1 MARAAAL
8 LFAVALAF
16 FAPEALP
23 AQEVPVSG
31 TPGALL
37 PDSIR
42 RDMADGRYRKASLA
56 LRVHLEPLASAS
68 LGARLVLAEAEA
80 GWKNWNG
87 AISALSAGP
96 VDTAQAPA
104 RLWYLLGVAREA
116 TGDRDGAAGDLGRFL
131 DAPGTESRETL
142 AARARVAALLAEM
155 GAADGAI
162 EALEEL
168 HAHSP
173 VVAGWAALAVAG
185 TLASRGDADA
195 VTEVLALIADPA
207 VRRRGWSLETDAL
220 AESGDTARALEALEA
235 VAAMNSTATEE
246 VATEA
251 PAEGAP
257 DAWAPPRS
265 EVLAR
270 EWRYRLAL
278 GDSAGAVAA
287 MESLLRLTTRGS
299 EALAAAKAHW
309 RVATNSGPEVL
320 RMVTVAH
327 ANGGEFGTAAIGW
340 RLVRRAGGVLSERD
354 RFAEAR
360 ALSGSGDRNAAIVIF
375 RELAESDDPD
385 FAATVLQEWA
395 SVRARQGRHGDAR
408 TVEGWLVERYPRSP
422 GALDVIFFRGD
433 GHHDTGRLDDA
444 IAHYRQ
450 VVSMRPGA
458 DRAGLARM
466 RWAQIHLGRE
476 EFSAAAEVYR
486 AYLEEFPNGRRREEA
501 SYWGAHAAREAGDDA
516 GADWLVERLRRS
528 SPFSYYAFLAAE
540 EAGDDVPFG
549 PPPSDCLVPPAPDW
563 LARQLEV
570 LATLEEAR
578 LGEGADAHLD
588 GIRSAVWDSD
598 ELLLRLGTALNE
610 AGRTIDG
617 IRLGLEL
624 RNRERAW
631 DCPLLRVVYPFPYRK
646 LLTARAE
653 ELGLDPYLVA
663 GLVRQESAFAP
674 AIVSPAG
681 AIGLMQVM
689 PATGRQLARASG
701 VRGFTTETLENAEIN
716 VLLGTSFLAEMLERY
731 DGDVPL
737 FLSAYNAGPTRANR
751 WRRFP
756 EAGDPPR
763 FTERI
768 PFAETRGYVKNVTRN
783 RALYRWLYGGGDQ
796 APGNARR

>member
-1 MARAAAL
+1 MARAAAHL
-8 LFAVALAF
+8 LAAALALT
-16 FAPEALP
+16 A
-23 AQEVPVSG
+23 
-31 TPGALL
+31 PGALL
-37 PDSIR
+37 AQEAPASDLPGALFPDSVR

-87 AISALSAGP
+87 AISALSAGS

-104 RLWYLLGVAREA
+104 RLWYLLGVARQA
-116 TGDRDGAAGDLGRFL
+116 TGDREGAARVLRRFL
-131 DAPGTESRETL
+131 DASGTESRETL

-162 EALEEL
+162 EVLEEL

-173 VVAGWAALAVAG
+173 VVAGWAALTAAG
-185 TLASRGDADA
+185 TLASQGDAEA
-195 VTEVLALIADPA
+195 VPEVLARIADPV
-207 VRRRGWSLETDAL
+207 VRRRGWSLEADAW
-220 AESGDTARALEALEA
+220 AGSGDTARALEALGA
-235 VAAMNSTATEE
+235 VAAMNA
-246 VATEA
+246 VATVA
-251 PAEGAP
+251 AAEGAP

-287 MESLLRLTTRGS
+287 MEALLRLTTRGS

-327 ANGGEFGTAAIGW
+327 ANGGEFGTAATGW

-375 RELAESDDPD
+375 REIAESDDPD
-385 FAATVLQEWA
+385 FAATVLREWA

-433 GHHDTGRLDDA
+433 GHHDAGRLDDA

-466 RWAQIHLGRE
+466 RWAQIHLGRG
-476 EFSAAAEVYR
+476 EFAAAAEVYR
-486 AYLEEFPNGRRREEA
+486 GYLEEFPNGRRWEEA

-516 GADWLVERLRRS
+516 GADWLVERLRRN

-540 EAGDDVPFG
+540 EAGDKVPFG
-549 PPPSDCLVPPAPDW
+549 PPPNDCL
-563 LARQLEV
+563 
-570 LATLEEAR
+570 
-578 LGEGADAHLD
+578 
-588 GIRSAVWDSD
+588 
-598 ELLLRLGTALNE
+598 
-610 AGRTIDG
+610 
-617 IRLGLEL
+617 
-624 RNRERAW
+624 
-631 DCPLLRVVYPFPYRK
+631 
-646 LLTARAE
+646 
-653 ELGLDPYLVA
+653 
-663 GLVRQESAFAP
+663 
-674 AIVSPAG
+674 
-681 AIGLMQVM
+681 
-689 PATGRQLARASG
+689 
-701 VRGFTTETLENAEIN
+701 
-716 VLLGTSFLAEMLERY
+716 
-731 DGDVPL
+731 
-737 FLSAYNAGPTRANR
+737 
-751 WRRFP
+751 
-756 EAGDPPR
+756 
-763 FTERI
+763 
-768 PFAETRGYVKNVTRN
+768 
-783 RALYRWLYGGGDQ
+783 
-796 APGNARR
+796 